1 MERFSTAKE
10 LVAHLEGQ
18 AGDEQLTDHQKFLSA
33 FDQLPE
39 NVALPEFHEV
49 VRYAGEQYCRWRMR
63 RDFASVSAPDA
74 KAQHEVEGWDGV
86 WKKFS
91 DELAGH
97 VPDIRK
103 RHEEERTVAL
113 LAYTLERSVEH
124 NRTQPL
130 KHYWAPLVSFTAR
143 VFYWLGAQRIGHEL
157 QSIALYPSGSVGRAR
172 EPSLL

>member
-10 LVAHLEGQ
+10 LVASLEGQ

-39 NVALPEFHEV
+39 NLTVPEFHEV
-49 VRYAGEQYCRWRMR
+49 VRYAGEQYCRWRVR
-63 RDFASVSAPDA
+63 RDFASVSAPDG

-91 DELAGH
+91 HELAGH

-103 RHEEERTVAL
+103 RHEEERTVTL

-124 NRTQPL
+124 NETEPL
-130 KHYWAPLVSFTAR
+130 KNYWAPLVSFAAR
-143 VFYWLGAQRIGHEL
+143 VFHWLGAQRIGHEL
-157 QSIALYPSGSVGRAR
+157 QSIALYPRGSVGRAR